1 MPPETELYQP
11 VKRFL
16 TAQGY
21 DVKGE
26 IGGCDLMGV
35 KQGEPNLV
43 VIAELKRGLTLE
55 LLLQAVDRLP
65 CADEVWLA
73 VPATRKGRD
82 RDSRA
87 RKLCRLL
94 GVGLIAIHPARG
106 DIEIL
111 AHPEPYHPR
120 PNLRRRRTL
129 LAEHNNRQGDPS
141 PGGTRGIPIMTA
153 YRQEALSCAA
163 AMRDTPRRPRDLR
176 PQAPRAA
183 AILQRNV
190 YGWFERIDRG
200 WYTLTPNGQAALTKW
215 SEPP

>member
-1 MPPETELYQP
+1 MPESDLYP
-11 VKRFL
+11 PIKRFL

-26 IGGCDLMGV
+26 IGPCDLLGT
-35 KQGEPNLV
+35 KPGNPTLV
-43 VIAELKRGLTLE
+43 VIAELKRTLSLE

-65 CADEVWLA
+65 YADEVWLA
-73 VPATRKGRD
+73 VPATSKGRD
-82 RDSRA
+82 RDPRA

-94 GVGLIAIHPARG
+94 GLGLLAVHPARG

-111 AHPEPYHPR
+111 SHPEPYRPR
-120 PNLRRRRTL
+120 QNLRRRRTL
-129 LAEHNNRQGDPS
+129 LAEHAARQGDPS
-141 PGGTRGIPIMTA
+141 PGGTNRTPIMTA

-200 WYTLTPNGQAALTKW
+200 LYALTQTGQAALTRW
-215 SEPP
+215 IAPP

>member
-1 MPPETELYQP
+1 MPESDLYPP

-26 IGGCDLMGV
+26 IGPCDLLGT
-35 KQGEPNLV
+35 KPGHPTLV
-43 VIAELKRGLTLE
+43 VIAELKSTLS
-55 LLLQAVDRLP
+55 LDLILQAIDRLP

-82 RDSRA
+82 RDPRA

-94 GVGLIAIHPARG
+94 GLGLIAVHPARG
-106 DIEIL
+106 DIEVL
-111 AHPEPYHPR
+111 AHPEPYRPR
-120 PNLRRRRTL
+120 PNLRRRRSL
-129 LAEHNNRQGDPS
+129 LTEHAARRGDPS
-141 PGGTRGIPIMTA
+141 PGGTRGVPIMTA

-176 PQAPRAA
+176 PEAPRAA
-183 AILQRNV
+183 AILACNV

-200 WYTLTPNGQAALTKW
+200 LYALTSDGQAALTKW
-215 SEPP
+215 SEPS